1 MIAARG
7 FEFDNQGRCMLKQGE
22 NLVKGR
28 DLLIRALKTKLLQF
42 VQRQILNLALD
53 VCAAPQI
60 RVMEHGKRAVL

>member
-1 MIAARG
+1 
-7 FEFDNQGRCMLKQGE
+7 MLKQGE

-28 DLLIRALKTKLLQF
+28 NLLIRALKTKLLQF